1 MAVTWAKEL
10 ARQGI
15 RWVAIAPG
23 YIGTEMVLNMKPKAL
38 EKILAG
44 IPVRRLGL
52 PNEIA
57 QTIEFILENDY
68 INGRVIE
75 IDGGLRV

>member
-1 MAVTWAKEL
+1 
-10 ARQGI
+10 
-15 RWVAIAPG
+15 
-23 YIGTEMVLNMKPKAL
+23 MVLNMKPEAL
-38 EKILAG
+38 EKIAAG
-44 IPVRRLGL
+44 IPARRLGQ

-57 QTIEFILENDY
+57 QTVEFILENDY

>member
-1 MAVTWAKEL
+1 M
-10 ARQGI
+10 
-15 RWVAIAPG
+15 
-23 YIGTEMVLNMKPKAL
+23 
-38 EKILAG
+38 AG
-44 IPVRRLGL
+44 IPARRLGL